1 MRSQLFMLQTSATT
15 LLLSCVLA
23 LPLQG
28 QQADPPAGTLPEQEV
43 VPGLA
48 ADQLPEIDITPDPN
62 EPLSPW
68 LRGGL
73 EQAEPSLFE
82 GGSRSRRSIWDDPSH
97 RTRIDLQ
104 QLQERMPGDMF
115 QALEREV
122 GVLMQRTQRGAA
134 APFIRGLTGQQVL
147 ILIDGIRL
155 NNATFRL
162 GPNQYF
168 NTIDPGMVDHIEVLR
183 GPQTVLYGADAIG
196 GVINVVTRDAAQQ
209 FSNYYQAGQWTH
221 RYSSADNGY
230 ATRWNIEGSTTNASM
245 FAGGGYGNI
254 NNLDRGGN
262 LGRQPWTDYSHYSGD
277 IKFNYLVDEQHMLTV
292 ALQHYEQE
300 DVARS
305 DRHPNRLT
313 VFDPQQRSLIYMRYQ
328 GANLPYLFDRYAF
341 TVSYHRQ
348 REGSRDHKLSTTNLD
363 VGEVDN
369 HTFGLSW
376 LMSTDLWECGQ
387 LTYGFDHYHDEV
399 NAFKNRFDSTTG
411 SFVETRTP
419 SYPDDGVYEQTGAFL
434 QWDVDLSTRLS
445 AVAGVRYSHI
455 AAAATPI
462 VDVDHDSDPGTP
474 DVPTPVNI
482 SPTFD
487 NWSASV
493 GLNYQVDEQWLL
505 VGSISEGF
513 RAPNLDDLAATND
526 NVQQSS
532 ADTPSIDLHPE
543 QSLSYDIGL
552 KLKRPCLRAEF
563 YYFWMNIDDMILR
576 TPAGS
581 SGSTTLFSRSNRDA
595 HINGLEWSAQYDL
608 VNNWTFYGQMS
619 YYLGTDLI
627 RNEPLS
633 RIPPTQGVLGLRWQD
648 PCRSQ
653 YFDFFAW
660 LVRRQD
666 RLNFQDISDT
676 RIPDGGTPGYA
687 TFNLRWSSMFSDTQ
701 RITLELENLLDRA
714 YRVHGSGVDGA
725 GISVNI
731 GYERLF

>member
-1 MRSQLFMLQTSATT
+1 MRSRIFALHTGLLT
-15 LLLSCVLA
+15 LLICNLLA
-23 LPLQG
+23 IPLPG
-28 QQADPPAGTLPEQEV
+28 QEVDPPAGTLPEQEV
-43 VPGLA
+43 VP
-48 ADQLPEIDITPDPN
+48 ADPDEPLPEIDVTPDPD

-68 LRGGL
+68 LRRGL
-73 EQAEPSLFE
+73 EQAEPGLFE
-82 GGSRSRRSIWDDPSH
+82 GGSRSRRSIWEDPSH

-104 QLQERMPGDMF
+104 QLQERAPADMF

-147 ILIDGIRL
+147 ILVDGIRL
-155 NNATFRL
+155 NNATFRI

-196 GVINVVTRDAAQQ
+196 GVINVVTRDAARQ
-209 FSNYYQAGQWTH
+209 FSSYYQAGQWTH

-230 ATRWNIEGSTTNASM
+230 TTRWNIEGSTTNASM

-262 LGRQPWTDYSHYSGD
+262 LGRQPWTDYAHYSGD
-277 IKFNYLVDEQHMLTV
+277 IKFNYLVDELHMLTV

-313 VFDPQQRSLIYMRYQ
+313 VFDPQQRSMIYLRYQ
-328 GANLPYLFDRYAF
+328 GANLPYLFDRYSF

-348 REGSRDHKLSTTNLD
+348 RQGSSDHRLSTSNLD
-363 VGEVDN
+363 MGEVDN
-369 HTFGLSW
+369 HSFGISH
-376 LMSTDLWECGQ
+376 LMSTDLWEFGQ

-399 NAFKNRFDSTTG
+399 DSFKNRFDSTTG
-411 SFVETRTP
+411 SFVGTRTP
-419 SYPDDGVYEQTGAFL
+419 TYPDDSRYEQTGAFL
-434 QWDVDLSTRLS
+434 QWDVDLSPRVS

-462 VDVDHDSDPGTP
+462 VDVDHDNDPGTP
-474 DVPTPVNI
+474 DVPTPVDIN
-482 SPTFD
+482 PTFD
-487 NWSASV
+487 NWSASI
-493 GLNYQVDEQWLL
+493 GINYQVDEQWLL
-505 VGSISEGF
+505 VSSISEGF
-513 RAPNLDDLAATND
+513 RAPNLDDLAATNE

-532 ADTPSIDLHPE
+532 ADTPSIDLQPE
-543 QSLSYDIGL
+543 QSLSYDVGI
-552 KLKRPCLRAEF
+552 KLQRPCLRAEF
-563 YYFWMNIDDMILR
+563 YYFWMDIDNMILR

-581 SGSTTLFSRSNRDA
+581 SGSTTLFSRTNRDS
-595 HINGLEWSAQYDL
+595 HINGLEWSAQYDIL
-608 VNNWTFYGQMS
+608 ENWTCYGQMS
-619 YYLGTDLI
+619 YYLGTDLV

-633 RIPPTQGVLGLRWQD
+633 RIPPTQGVVGLRWQD
-648 PCRSQ
+648 PCCNQS
-653 YFDFFAW
+653 FDFFAW
-660 LVRRQD
+660 MVRRQD
-666 RLNFQDISDT
+666 RLNFQDISDK
-676 RIPDGGTPGYA
+676 RIPDGGTPGFA
-687 TFNLRWSSMFSDTQ
+687 TLNLRWSSMYSDSQ
-701 RITLELENLLDRA
+701 RIMLELENLLDRA

-725 GISVNI
+725 GISANI